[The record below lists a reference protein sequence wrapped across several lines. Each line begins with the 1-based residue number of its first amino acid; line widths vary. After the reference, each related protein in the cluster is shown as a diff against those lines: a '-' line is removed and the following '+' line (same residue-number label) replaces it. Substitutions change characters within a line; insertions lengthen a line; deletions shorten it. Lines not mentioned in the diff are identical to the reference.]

1 MLAIIVRWHQTIS
14 WKLGYGDGTE
24 RRPYS
29 RRWWVN
35 EALYALAYTYAKRIE
50 ISNREAAA
58 SLGPIGLNEK
68 LKNAL

>member
-1 MLAIIVRWHQTIS
+1 MLAIILRWHQTIS
-14 WKLGYGDGTE
+14 WKLGYGHGTGG
-24 RRPYS
+24 RPYS

-50 ISNREAAA
+50 ISNEEAAT
-58 SLGPIGLNEK
+58 LRRIGQNEK